1 MAQNVLNFQHINVTS
16 RLTHAMKKF
25 ALALICT
32 LSVASTQAA
41 YLNES
46 GANTSLA
53 TAQNVNGGFSL
64 DADAGISNSTT
75 WAHTSLI
82 GSGDNNA
89 AQSYDYYRF
98 SMGAGGVIF
107 DIDFGMYDLDSW
119 LTVYDGSGTL
129 VSYNDDG
136 GIYDVGTDHSWDS
149 YMQLTLAAGDY
160 IVAVSSYL
168 GQYLLP
174 GQDYVLH
181 ISVENLPAAEVPEP
195 AGLLLLGVALAGLAL
210 SRKRA

>member
-1 MAQNVLNFQHINVTS
+1 MAQNVLSFQDITLTS
-16 RLTHAMKKF
+16 HLSRPMKKL

-32 LSVASTQAA
+32 LSMASVHAG
-41 YLNES
+41 YLYES
-46 GANTSLA
+46 GANTSFA

-75 WAHTSLI
+75 WAHASLI
-82 GSGDNNA
+82 GTGDNNA

-119 LTVYDGSGTL
+119 ITVYDSNAAL
-129 VSYNDDG
+129 VGYNDDG
-136 GIYDVGTDHSWDS
+136 GIYDAGTQHSWDS

-160 IVAVSSYL
+160 VVAVSSYL
-168 GQYLLP
+168 GQYLLA

-195 AGLLLLGVALAGLAL
+195 GGLLLLGVALAGLAL